1 MIRKYLDKFLEWVLC
16 TILVIMVI
24 DVTWQILSRYVFNNP
39 SSFTDELASFL
50 LIWLGI
56 LGGAYVY
63 GKGEHLSI
71 SFLVEKYSASKQFAI
86 KIAVECLVLF
96 FSLSV
101 MVVGGVWLVW
111 SRFLLGVES
120 AALQI
125 NWGYVYM
132 VHPLSGLIIG
142 FYAVERLLN
151 LLKK

>member
-1 MIRKYLDKFLEWVLC
+1 MIRRYLDKILEWTLC
-16 TILVIMVI
+16 TILIVMVV
-24 DVTWQILSRYVFNNP
+24 DVTWQILSRYAFNNP

-71 SFLVEKYSASKQFAI
+71 NFLVEKYNAKYQFAI
-86 KIAVECLVLF
+86 KVAVESLVLL

-132 VHPLSGLIIG
+132 VLPLSGLIIA
-142 FYAVERLLN
+142 FYATDRLFN